1 MSKIHVQN
9 QFLLFFQMLKEVR
22 RGRPRRADERGE
34 ASHEGPGAQARG
46 PPVKGGRAASLET
59 KESLVFFRG
68 LKTQQLFSVENTLF
82 SFENATS
89 GCEHALPANMFMCK
103 SRKYSSS

>member
-46 PPVKGGRAASLET
+46 PPVKGGGGKLGDQR
-59 KESLVFFRG
+59 KPR
-68 LKTQQLFSVENTLF
+68 LFSRAQD
-82 SFENATS
+82 ATIVL
-89 GCEHALPANMFMCK
+89 G
-103 SRKYSSS
+103 RKYALQF